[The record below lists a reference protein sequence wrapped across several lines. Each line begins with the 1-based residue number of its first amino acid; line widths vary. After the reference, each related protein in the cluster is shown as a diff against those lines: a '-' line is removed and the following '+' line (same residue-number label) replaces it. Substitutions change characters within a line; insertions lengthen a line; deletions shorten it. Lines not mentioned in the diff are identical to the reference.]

1 MKVCNRFDH
10 NGGLALLEGKG
21 ESFQEILSVLDDDRL
36 DFGKHR
42 PGAMRKELGIRLGT
56 LGWADRVHVGHSN
69 LTISFLKDR
78 IGVCLQLGNVSRTY
92 ADILKLLYL
101 KSKKK
106 IDCAIIIVPDSH
118 ASKELGANYAGF
130 ERLVREFQLFADI
143 IDCPTLLIALSS

>member
-10 NGGLALLEGKG
+10 NGGLAILETKSD
-21 ESFQEILSVLDDDRL
+21 SFREILSALEHSSL
-36 DFGKHR
+36 DFKKNR
-42 PGAMRKELGIRLGT
+42 PPAIRRELAVRLGA
-56 LGWADRVHVGHSN
+56 LGWADRVHVGRSN

-101 KSKKK
+101 KSKSK
-106 IDCAIIIVPDSH
+106 IDCAIVIVPDSH
-118 ASKELGANYAGF
+118 TSRELGANYAGY
-130 ERLVREFQLFADI
+130 ERLVREFQLFEDI